1 MPTAEEIEA
10 ARTPAGGWTRAQ
22 LAQWGIPWPPPKG
35 WKTGLLQDRRTSGKG
50 RSVVKRSASSGK
62 NVISAAEI
70 RQAHAQMARN
80 KRLVGSGETFRS
92 RYGERG
98 GPITPVQLVKPKV

>member
-10 ARTPAGGWTRAQ
+10 GRSPAGGWTRAQ
-22 LAQWGIPWPPPKG
+22 LAQWGVPWPPPKG
-35 WKTGLLQDRRTSGKG
+35 WKARLQG
-50 RSVVKRSASSGK
+50 RSVIKRSASSGK
-62 NVISAAEI
+62 GISAAVSAAEI
-70 RQAHAQMARN
+70 RQAYAQMARN

-98 GPITPVQLVKPKV
+98 GPITPGQSVKPRDA

>member
-10 ARTPAGGWTRAQ
+10 GRSPAGGWTRAQ
-22 LAQWGIPWPPPKG
+22 LAQWGVPWPPPKG
-35 WKTGLLQDRRTSGKG
+35 WKVRLLQG
-50 RSVVKRSASSGK
+50 RPVVKRPASSGR
-62 NVISAAEI
+62 NAISAAEV
-70 RQAHAQMARN
+70 RQAYAQWVRN

-98 GPITPVQLVKPKV
+98 GPITPGQPVKSRDV

>member
-1 MPTAEEIEA
+1 MLTAEEIEA
-10 ARTPAGGWTRAQ
+10 GRSPAGGWTRAQ
-22 LAQWGIPWPPPKG
+22 LAQWGVPWPPPKG
-35 WKTGLLQDRRTSGKG
+35 WKAGLQG
-50 RSVVKRSASSGK
+50 RSIAKRSASSG
-62 NVISAAEI
+62 NGVSAAEI

-92 RYGERG
+92 HYGERG